1 MIEDLL
7 SSIVCSSCGL
17 CCSRATLCEKCEI
30 CTLQANGLPVE
41 LVSEIRGLQKN
52 PFSFSVLYKKLRE
65 LRIQHEQNSTTN
77 QAES

>member
-1 MIEDLL
+1 MFEDLL

-17 CCSRATLCEKCEI
+17 CCSRATLCEI
-30 CTLQANGLPVE
+30 HTLEANGLPVE

-52 PFSFSVLYKKLRE
+52 PFSFSELYKKLRE

-77 QAES
+77 QEES